1 MFLRVLL
8 YIYLFTSG
16 NLTEFGDEYFEARE
30 YGDIE
35 VVEKRRRN
43 LERYKSVF
51 NSKSDDDALVCA
63 RSQLRTLLD
72 SLVYHHFWTSGFC
85 IWWWYINSVLILIYC
100 LHCIWAN
107 FAKWELPH
115 GKFGFR
121 HPWKQYLVVAA
132 LVRQCAHRIDALNSY
147 INSNF
152 QVLFFSTT
160 LLEICIY
167 NNEIKIIKLFV
178 K

>member
-1 MFLRVLL
+1 MIYPIYPEPIGSYPKPNRLPECPELRGVATLVARGLALGAHQLASLFGRTVEPILLTTFVFVTGNPKQFSCVINVCEVHPNGEGGIRDVDIHIDVLTDRCPGL
-8 YIYLFTSG
+8 EMKSG

-72 SLVYHHFWTSGFC
+72 SLVYHHF
-85 IWWWYINSVLILIYC
+85 
-100 LHCIWAN
+100 
-107 FAKWELPH
+107 
-115 GKFGFR
+115 
-121 HPWKQYLVVAA
+121 
-132 LVRQCAHRIDALNSY
+132 
-147 INSNF
+147 
-152 QVLFFSTT
+152 
-160 LLEICIY
+160 
-167 NNEIKIIKLFV
+167 
-178 K
+178 

>member
-121 HPWKQYLVVAA
+121 HPWKQYRFVAA
-132 LVRQCAHRIDALNSY
+132 LLRQCAHRIDALKF
-147 INSNF
+147 IH
-152 QVLFFSTT
+152 QHRFSGIVFPSA
-160 LLEICIY
+160 LLEFAYIIMFFLK
-167 NNEIKIIKLFV
+167 IK
-178 K
+178 